1 MERSPV
7 SRLDATSA
15 LAHDFVQQVGA
26 GRRPAFDIHIE
37 NIDVPRRYILYD
49 VIVIVCYSML

>member
-26 GRRPAFDIHIE
+26 GRRRLIHIHIE
-37 NIDVPRRYILYD
+37 NIDVPRRYMFYD
-49 VIVIVCYSML
+49 VIVIWML

>member
-15 LAHDFVQQVGA
+15 LAHDFVHVGA